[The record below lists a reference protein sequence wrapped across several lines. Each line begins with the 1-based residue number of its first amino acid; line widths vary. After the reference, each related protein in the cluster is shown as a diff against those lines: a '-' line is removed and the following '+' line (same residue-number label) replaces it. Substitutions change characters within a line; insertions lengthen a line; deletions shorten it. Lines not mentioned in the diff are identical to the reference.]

1 MSNNHDKAHTS
12 ISEKI
17 AIKLQSI
24 STACS
29 IAVIIIIALI
39 NMLTTMCYISPYSV
53 RYPYF
58 DTMAALIG
66 IIIACIM
73 LYLLSHASSIIE
85 RYRLRNVAIACILIT
100 GLLSLIW
107 ISMNMFIDEGDSSEI
122 IAYAR
127 EIFHGNAN
135 NVYSKPNAYM
145 QRYPYQSG
153 VVLIILP
160 IIAMSMNTSAD
171 NAYII
176 LEYANI
182 PLMMILVALIIL
194 IAYKIKNSTAGKYAG
209 IISTMFAPLW
219 MGAMQVYGNIY
230 SLPLIFTLIL
240 LIIIYDKQTITKN
253 TSTASTITNA
263 STINT
268 TANTDSTHNTMIEN
282 ASTVSTIVNNASIA
296 STNTNRLIKNPT
308 STTTSKG
315 KSKSTTRMLILIA
328 ISIILVSFILGMI
341 KLNNLIIG
349 IASMITL
356 LLITLTAWHTN
367 RMKSIISIILAV
379 IIIPMMFAGGTT
391 AKFTVEKLSGV
402 EFDKSKAQPM
412 SLFIGMGLSSESD
425 HGNGFYLRKIGSPLA
440 YDLKTENAK
449 SDETIANRLNQMRTD
464 PVGAMGFF
472 GLKILQTWGDPTYS
486 YGNRLGK
493 TMFNSEADKT
503 LIYNK
508 PMHPL
513 NENPSQ
519 KIINSNAF
527 MIAMRTYCDGIGI
540 IMTILAVIGAIS
552 CSKKRNNHAFM
563 LPALIVLGGFL
574 FHIIWETQPEY
585 AYTYALM
592 LLPYAGIGGSA
603 CCEWLH
609 GMHGKSSY
617 SELNSKLAG
626 FIKRYIRIN
635 KHKSD
640 KEHANINAITA
651 TSLSDVGNDTAIH
664 ASNISHNATIST
676 CIITPVVSM

>member
-1 MSNNHDKAHTS
+1 MRNSSDKTHTS
-12 ISEKI
+12 LNEKI
-17 AIKLQSI
+17 AIRLQSI
-24 STACS
+24 SAACS
-29 IAVIIIIALI
+29 ITIIIIIALI
-39 NMLTTMCYISPYSV
+39 NMLTTMCYTSPYSV

-66 IIIACIM
+66 IMLAGII
-73 LYLLSHASSIIE
+73 LYLLSHATSVIKK
-85 RYRLRNVAIACILIT
+85 YRLRNVAIACILIT

-107 ISMNMFIDEGDSSEI
+107 ISMNMLVDQSDASEI
-122 IAYAR
+122 IAYTR

-135 NVYSKPNAYM
+135 NVYAKPNAYM

-153 VVLIILP
+153 VALIILP
-160 IIAMSMNTSAD
+160 LIAMSMRTSAD

-194 IAYKIKNSTAGKYAG
+194 IAYKIKDATAGKYAG

-230 SLPLIFTLIL
+230 SLPLIFTLVL
-240 LIIIYDKQTITKN
+240 LIIIIAKQN
-253 TSTASTITNA
+253 TTANTASIITNA
-263 STINT
+263 STANT
-268 TANTDSTHNTMIEN
+268 TASTHNAMIEN
-282 ASTVSTIVNNASIA
+282 ASTA
-296 STNTNRLIKNPT
+296 STNTNTTSTVSTIANTTSTAKLIKNPT
-308 STTTSKG
+308 NTTTSKDKG
-315 KSKSTTRMLILIA
+315 KNTTRMLILIA

-356 LLITLTAWHTN
+356 LLIALTCLHTN

-391 AKFTVEKLSGV
+391 AKLAVEKLSGI
-402 EFDKSKAQPM
+402 EFDESKAQPM
-412 SLFIGMGLSSESD
+412 SFFIGMGMSSESD

-440 YDLKTENAK
+440 YDLKTEKAK
-449 SDETIANRLNQMRTD
+449 SDETIANRREQMRTD

-493 TMFNSEADKT
+493 TMFNSEADKAVV
-503 LIYNK
+503 YNR
-508 PMHPL
+508 PMQPL

-527 MIAMRTYCDGIGI
+527 MITMRAYCDGIGI
-540 IMTILAVIGAIS
+540 IMTLLACIGAWRVR
-552 CSKKRNNHAFM
+552 RNPAFM

-574 FHIIWETQPEY
+574 FHIVWETQPEY

-603 CCEWLH
+603 CFKWLH
-609 GMHGKSSY
+609 GMYCSKSY
-617 SELNSKLAG
+617 SELTDKITG
-626 FIKRYIRIN
+626 FTKHSISSIKS
-635 KHKSD
+635 KSD
-640 KEHANINAITA
+640 KMN
-651 TSLSDVGNDTAIH
+651 TSISSNNDKDNAIH
-664 ASNISHNATIST
+664 ASISSSNVKTST
-676 CIITPVVSM
+676 SIAVKQ

>member
-1 MSNNHDKAHTS
+1 
-12 ISEKI
+12 
-17 AIKLQSI
+17 
-24 STACS
+24 
-29 IAVIIIIALI
+29 
-39 NMLTTMCYISPYSV
+39 
-53 RYPYF
+53 
-58 DTMAALIG
+58 
-66 IIIACIM
+66 
-73 LYLLSHASSIIE
+73 
-85 RYRLRNVAIACILIT
+85 
-100 GLLSLIW
+100 
-107 ISMNMFIDEGDSSEI
+107 MNMFIDEGDSSEI

-127 EIFHGNAN
+127 EIFNGNAN
-135 NVYSKPNAYM
+135 NVYAKPNHYM

-160 IIAMSMNTSAD
+160 IIAMSMNTSED

-176 LEYANI
+176 LEYDNI

-253 TSTASTITNA
+253 TSTASTIND
-263 STINT
+263 T
-268 TANTDSTHNTMIEN
+268 TARTASITTASITASTHNTINEN
-282 ASTVSTIVNNASIA
+282 AHTASDN
-296 STNTNRLIKNPT
+296 TNTNSTAKLINNTTNTAT
-308 STTTSKG
+308 SESKG
-315 KSKSTTRMLILIA
+315 KSTTSTLILIA

-341 KLNNLIIG
+341 KPNNLIIG

-356 LLITLTAWHTN
+356 LLISLSCLHTN
-367 RMKSIISIILAV
+367 RMKFIISIILSI
-379 IIIPMMFAGGTT
+379 IIIPMMLAGGTT
-391 AKFTVEKLSGV
+391 AKFTVEKLSGI
-402 EFDKSKAQPM
+402 EFNQTKKQPM
-412 SLFIGMGLSSESD
+412 PFFIGMGLSNESD
-425 HGNGFYLRKIGSPLA
+425 HGNGFYLRKIGSAWA
-440 YDLKTENAK
+440 YSLDYEKAK
-449 SDETIANRLNQMRTD
+449 SDETIANRLNQMKTD
-464 PVGAMGFF
+464 PAGAMVFF
-472 GLKILQTWGDPTYS
+472 TLKILQTWGDPTYS

-493 TMFNSEADKT
+493 TMFNSDADKT
-503 LIYNK
+503 LVYNK

-592 LLPYAGIGGSA
+592 LLPYSGVGGSI
-603 CCEWLH
+603 CCEWLQR
-609 GMHGKSSY
+609 MHGKSSY

-626 FIKRYIRIN
+626 FIKRSISINKN

-640 KEHANINAITA
+640 KTHVSIISSNTIASSIHNDDNTAINASI
-651 TSLSDVGNDTAIH
+651 S
-664 ASNISHNATIST
+664 SNLETST

>member
-1 MSNNHDKAHTS
+1 MRNSSDKTHNNLSD
-12 ISEKI
+12 KI

-24 STACS
+24 SAACS
-29 IAVIIIIALI
+29 ITIIIIIALI
-39 NMLTTMCYISPYSV
+39 NMLTTMCYTSPYSV

-66 IIIACIM
+66 IMLAGII
-73 LYLLSHASSIIE
+73 LYLLSHASSIIKQ
-85 RYRLRNVAIACILIT
+85 YRLRNVAIACILIT

-107 ISMNMFIDEGDSSEI
+107 ISMNMFIDKSDSSEI

-127 EIFHGNAN
+127 EIFNGNDN
-135 NVYSKPNAYM
+135 NIYAKPNTYM

-153 VVLIILP
+153 VALIILP
-160 IIAMSMNTSAD
+160 LIAMSMRTSAD

-194 IAYKIKNSTAGKYAG
+194 IAYKIKDATAGKYAG

-230 SLPLIFTLIL
+230 SLPLIFTLVL
-240 LIIIYDKQTITKN
+240 LIIIIAKQN
-253 TSTASTITNA
+253 TTANTANIITNA
-263 STINT
+263 STINI
-268 TANTDSTHNTMIEN
+268 TANTASTHNAIIEN
-282 ASTVSTIVNNASIA
+282 ASTVSTIANNASTA
-296 STNTNRLIKNPT
+296 STNTAKLIKNHT
-308 STTTSKG
+308 STTTSKNAG
-315 KSKSTTRMLILIA
+315 KGKNTNRILILIA

-356 LLITLTAWHTN
+356 LLIALTAWHTN

-379 IIIPMMFAGGTT
+379 IIIPIMLAGGTT
-391 AKFTVEKLSGV
+391 AKFTVEKLSGI
-402 EFDKSKAQPM
+402 EFNQAEKHPM
-412 SLFIGMGLSSESD
+412 SLFIGMGLNSESD
-425 HGNGFYLRKIGSPLA
+425 HGNGFYLRKIGSAWA
-440 YDLKTENAK
+440 YSLDYEKAK
-449 SDETIANRLNQMRTD
+449 SDETIANRLNQIRTD
-464 PVGAMGFF
+464 PVGAIEFF

-493 TMFNSEADKT
+493 TMFNSEADKS
-503 LIYNK
+503 LVYGK
-508 PMHPL
+508 PMQPL

-527 MIAMRTYCDGIGI
+527 MITMRAYCDGIGI
-540 IMTILAVIGAIS
+540 IMTLLACIGAWRVR
-552 CSKKRNNHAFM
+552 RNPAFM

-592 LLPYAGIGGSA
+592 LLPYAGIGGSE
-603 CCEWLH
+603 CFEWLH
-609 GMHGKSSY
+609 GMHCSKSY
-617 SELNSKLAG
+617 SELTDKITG
-626 FIKRYIRIN
+626 FTKRYKN
-635 KHKSD
+635 KSNKMHASISSNND
-640 KEHANINAITA
+640 KDTVINASI
-651 TSLSDVGNDTAIH
+651 SS
-664 ASNISHNATIST
+664 SNIETST
-676 CIITPVVSM
+676 GIAVKQLTY

>member
-1 MSNNHDKAHTS
+1 MRNSSDKAHTS
-12 ISEKI
+12 LSEKI

-24 STACS
+24 SAACS
-29 IAVIIIIALI
+29 ITIIIIIALI
-39 NMLTTMCYISPYSV
+39 NMLTTMCYTSPYSV

-58 DTMAALIG
+58 DTMAAFTGIMLAG
-66 IIIACIM
+66 II
-73 LYLLSHASSIIE
+73 LYLLSHASSVIKQ
-85 RYRLRNVAIACILIT
+85 YRLRNVAIACILIT

-107 ISMNMFIDEGDSSEI
+107 ISMNMLVDKSDSSEI

-127 EIFHGNAN
+127 EIFNGNAN
-135 NVYSKPNAYM
+135 NIYAKPNTYM

-153 VVLIILP
+153 VALIILP
-160 IIAMSMNTSAD
+160 LIAMSMSTSAD

-194 IAYKIKNSTAGKYAG
+194 IAYKIKDATAGKYAG

-230 SLPLIFTLIL
+230 SLPLIFTLVL
-240 LIIIYDKQTITKN
+240 LIIIIAKQN
-253 TSTASTITNA
+253 TTANTASIITNA

-268 TANTDSTHNTMIEN
+268 TANTHNAMIEN
-282 ASTVSTIVNNASIA
+282 ASTASTIANNVSTA
-296 STNTNRLIKNPT
+296 STSTDKLIKNPT

-315 KSKSTTRMLILIA
+315 AGKSTTRMLMLIA

-356 LLITLTAWHTN
+356 LLIALTAWHTN

-379 IIIPMMFAGGTT
+379 IIIPMMLAGGTT
-391 AKFTVEKLSGV
+391 AKFTVEKLSGI
-402 EFDKSKAQPM
+402 EFDESKAKPM
-412 SLFIGMGLSSESD
+412 SFFIGMGLSSESD
-425 HGNGFYLRKIGSPLA
+425 HGNGFYLRKIGSAWA
-440 YDLKTENAK
+440 YSLDYEKAK
-449 SDETIANRLNQMRTD
+449 SDETIANRREQMRTD

-493 TMFNSEADKT
+493 TMFNSEADKS
-503 LIYNK
+503 LVYGK
-508 PMHPL
+508 PMQPL

-527 MIAMRTYCDGIGI
+527 MITMRAYCDGIGI
-540 IMTILAVIGAIS
+540 IMTLLACIGALRVR
-552 CSKKRNNHAFM
+552 RNPAFM

-592 LLPYAGIGGSA
+592 LLPYSGIGGSE

-609 GMHGKSSY
+609 GMHCNSKSC
-617 SELNSKLAG
+617 SELTDRITG
-626 FIKRYIRIN
+626 FTKRYKN
-635 KHKSD
+635 KSNKMHTTSISSD
-640 KEHANINAITA
+640 NDKDTVVH
-651 TSLSDVGNDTAIH
+651 TSTSS
-664 ASNISHNATIST
+664 SNLDCSETVNLLVLH
-676 CIITPVVSM
+676 

>member
-1 MSNNHDKAHTS
+1 MRNSSDKTHTS
-12 ISEKI
+12 LSKKI
-17 AIKLQSI
+17 AIRLQSI
-24 STACS
+24 SAACS
-29 IAVIIIIALI
+29 ITIIIIIALI
-39 NMLTTMCYISPYSV
+39 NMLTTMCYTSPYSV

-66 IIIACIM
+66 IMLAGII
-73 LYLLSHASSIIE
+73 LYLLSHATSVIKQ
-85 RYRLRNVAIACILIT
+85 YRLRNVAIACILIT

-107 ISMNMFIDEGDSSEI
+107 ISMNMLVDESDASEI
-122 IAYAR
+122 IAYTR

-135 NVYSKPNAYM
+135 NVYAKPNAYM

-153 VVLIILP
+153 VALIILP
-160 IIAMSMNTSAD
+160 LIAMSMRTSAD

-194 IAYKIKNSTAGKYAG
+194 IAYKIKDATAGKYAG

-230 SLPLIFTLIL
+230 SLPLIFTLVL
-240 LIIIYDKQTITKN
+240 LIIIIAKQN
-253 TSTASTITNA
+253 TTANTASIITNA
-263 STINT
+263 STAST
-268 TANTDSTHNTMIEN
+268 TSTHNAMIEN
-282 ASTVSTIVNNASIA
+282 ASTVSTIANNASNA
-296 STNTNRLIKNPT
+296 STNTNKLIKNPT
-308 STTTSKG
+308 STTTSKDKG

-356 LLITLTAWHTN
+356 LLIALTAWRTN
-367 RMKSIISIILAV
+367 RMKAIISIILAV

-391 AKFTVEKLSGV
+391 AKLAVEKLSGI
-402 EFDKSKAQPM
+402 EFDESKAQPM
-412 SLFIGMGLSSESD
+412 SFFIGMGMSSESD

-440 YDLKTENAK
+440 YDLKTEKAK
-449 SDETIANRLNQMRTD
+449 SDEIIANRREQMRTD

-493 TMFNSEADKT
+493 TMFNSEADKAVV
-503 LIYNK
+503 YNRQ
-508 PMHPL
+508 MQPL

-519 KIINSNAF
+519 KIINSNVF
-527 MIAMRTYCDGIGI
+527 MITMRAYCDGIGI
-540 IMTILAVIGAIS
+540 IMTLLACIGAWRVR
-552 CSKKRNNHAFM
+552 RNPAFM

-592 LLPYAGIGGSA
+592 LLPYAGIGGSE

-609 GMHGKSSY
+609 GMHCNKSY
-617 SELNSKLAG
+617 SELTGKITG
-626 FIKRYIRIN
+626 FIKHPIIKN
-635 KHKSD
+635 KSD
-640 KEHANINAITA
+640 KMHAIISSNN
-651 TSLSDVGNDTAIH
+651 NKDTADN
-664 ASNISHNATIST
+664 ASISSSNLETST
-676 CIITPVVSM
+676 SIAVKHLTY

>member
-1 MSNNHDKAHTS
+1 MRNSSDKTHNS
-12 ISEKI
+12 LSEKI
-17 AIKLQSI
+17 AIRLQSI
-24 STACS
+24 SAACS
-29 IAVIIIIALI
+29 ITIIIIIALI
-39 NMLTTMCYISPYSV
+39 NMLTTMCYTSPYSV

-66 IIIACIM
+66 IMLAGII
-73 LYLLSHASSIIE
+73 LYLLSHASSVIKK
-85 RYRLRNVAIACILIT
+85 YRLRNVAIACILIT

-107 ISMNMFIDEGDSSEI
+107 ISMNMLVDQSDASEI
-122 IAYAR
+122 IAYTR

-135 NVYSKPNAYM
+135 NVYAKPNAYM

-153 VVLIILP
+153 VALIILP
-160 IIAMSMNTSAD
+160 LIAMSMRTSAD

-194 IAYKIKNSTAGKYAG
+194 IAYKIKDATAGKYAG

-230 SLPLIFTLIL
+230 SLPLIFTLVL
-240 LIIIYDKQTITKN
+240 LIIIIAKQN
-253 TSTASTITNA
+253 TTANTASIINNA

-268 TANTDSTHNTMIEN
+268 TANTASTHNTMIEN
-282 ASTVSTIVNNASIA
+282 ASTVSTIANTA
-296 STNTNRLIKNPT
+296 STANTSTDKLIKNPINT
-308 STTTSKG
+308 ATSKNAG
-315 KSKSTTRMLILIA
+315 KNTTRMLILIA
-328 ISIILVSFILGMI
+328 ISIMLVSFILGMI

-356 LLITLTAWHTN
+356 LLIALTAWHTN

-391 AKFTVEKLSGV
+391 AKFTVEKLSGI
-402 EFDKSKAQPM
+402 EFDESKAQPM
-412 SLFIGMGLSSESD
+412 SFFIGMGMSSESD

-440 YDLKTENAK
+440 YDLKTEKAK
-449 SDETIANRLNQMRTD
+449 SDETIANRREQMRTD

-493 TMFNSEADKT
+493 TMFNSEADKAVV
-503 LIYNK
+503 YNRQ
-508 PMHPL
+508 MQPL

-527 MIAMRTYCDGIGI
+527 MITMRAYCDGIGI
-540 IMTILAVIGAIS
+540 IMTLLACIGTWRVR
-552 CSKKRNNHAFM
+552 RNPAFM

-592 LLPYAGIGGSA
+592 LLPYAGIGGSE
-603 CCEWLH
+603 CFEWLH
-609 GMHGKSSY
+609 GMHCSSKSY
-617 SELNSKLAG
+617 SELTDRITG
-626 FIKRYIRIN
+626 FTKRYKN
-635 KHKSD
+635 KSNK
-640 KEHANINAITA
+640 
-651 TSLSDVGNDTAIH
+651 IH
-664 ASNISHNATIST
+664 ASISSNNKDTADNASISSSNLET
-676 CIITPVVSM
+676 STSIAVIQ

>member
-1 MSNNHDKAHTS
+1 MRDSSDKTHNNLSN
-12 ISEKI
+12 KI
-17 AIKLQSI
+17 AIRLQSI
-24 STACS
+24 SAACS
-29 IAVIIIIALI
+29 ITIIIIIALI

-66 IIIACIM
+66 IMLAGII
-73 LYLLSHASSIIE
+73 LYLLSHASSVIKQ
-85 RYRLRNVAIACILIT
+85 YRLRNVAIACILIT

-107 ISMNMFIDEGDSSEI
+107 ISMNMLVDKSDSSEI

-127 EIFHGNAN
+127 EIFQGNAN
-135 NVYSKPNAYM
+135 NIYAKPNTYM

-153 VVLIILP
+153 VALIILP
-160 IIAMSMNTSAD
+160 LIAMSMRTSAD

-182 PLMMILVALIIL
+182 PLMMMLVALIIL
-194 IAYKIKNSTAGKYAG
+194 IAYKIKDATAGKYAG

-230 SLPLIFTLIL
+230 SLPLIFTLVL
-240 LIIIYDKQTITKN
+240 LIIIIAKQN
-253 TSTASTITNA
+253 TTASTASIINSTTNA
-263 STINT
+263 STV
-268 TANTDSTHNTMIEN
+268 STHNAMIEN
-282 ASTVSTIVNNASIA
+282 ASTASTIANNASTA
-296 STNTNRLIKNPT
+296 STNTNTTNTVKLIKNHT

-315 KSKSTTRMLILIA
+315 AGKSTTRMLMLIA

-356 LLITLTAWHTN
+356 LLIALTAWHTN

-391 AKFTVEKLSGV
+391 AKFAVEKLSGI
-402 EFDKSKAQPM
+402 EFDESKAKPM
-412 SLFIGMGLSSESD
+412 SFFIGMGLSSESD
-425 HGNGFYLRKIGSPLA
+425 HGNGFYLRKIGSAWA
-440 YDLKTENAK
+440 YSLDYEKAK
-449 SDETIANRLNQMRTD
+449 SDETIANRREQMITD

-493 TMFNSEADKT
+493 TMFNSEADKS
-503 LIYNK
+503 LVYGK
-508 PMHPL
+508 PMQPL

-527 MIAMRTYCDGIGI
+527 MITMRAYCDGIGI
-540 IMTILAVIGAIS
+540 IMTLLACIGAWRVR
-552 CSKKRNNHAFM
+552 RNPAFM

-592 LLPYAGIGGSA
+592 LLPYSGIGGSE

-609 GMHGKSSY
+609 GMHCNSKSC
-617 SELNSKLAG
+617 SELTDRITG
-626 FIKRYIRIN
+626 FTKRYKN
-635 KHKSD
+635 KSNKMHTTSISSD
-640 KEHANINAITA
+640 NDKDTVVH
-651 TSLSDVGNDTAIH
+651 TSTSS
-664 ASNISHNATIST
+664 SNLDCSETVNLLVLH
-676 CIITPVVSM
+676 

>member
-1 MSNNHDKAHTS
+1 MRRMIRMRNNHDKTHNNL
-12 ISEKI
+12 SEKI
-17 AIKLQSI
+17 AIRLQSI
-24 STACS
+24 SAACS
-29 IAVIIIIALI
+29 ITIIIIIALI
-39 NMLTTMCYISPYSV
+39 NMLTTMCYTSPYSV

-66 IIIACIM
+66 IMLAGIM
-73 LYLLSHASSIIE
+73 LYLLSHASSVIKK
-85 RYRLRNVAIACILIT
+85 YRLKNVAIACILIT

-107 ISMNMFIDEGDSSEI
+107 ISMNMLVDQSDASEI
-122 IAYAR
+122 IAYTR

-135 NVYSKPNAYM
+135 NVYAKPNAYM

-153 VVLIILP
+153 VALIILP
-160 IIAMSMNTSAD
+160 LIAMSMRTSAD

-194 IAYKIKNSTAGKYAG
+194 IAYKIKDATAGKYAG

-230 SLPLIFTLIL
+230 SLPLIFTLVL
-240 LIIIYDKQTITKN
+240 LIIIIAKQ
-253 TSTASTITNA
+253 
-263 STINT
+263 NT
-268 TANTDSTHNTMIEN
+268 TTNTANNHNAIIEN
-282 ASTVSTIVNNASIA
+282 ASTIANTASTA
-296 STNTNRLIKNPT
+296 STNTNKLIKNPT
-308 STTTSKG
+308 NTTTSKNAG
-315 KSKSTTRMLILIA
+315 KNTTRMLILIA

-356 LLITLTAWHTN
+356 LLIALTCLHTN

-379 IIIPMMFAGGTT
+379 IIIPMMFTGGTT
-391 AKFTVEKLSGV
+391 AKLAVEKLSGI
-402 EFDKSKAQPM
+402 EFDESKAQPM
-412 SLFIGMGLSSESD
+412 SFFIGMGMSSESD

-440 YDLKTENAK
+440 YDLKTEKAK
-449 SDETIANRLNQMRTD
+449 SDETIANRREQMRTD

-493 TMFNSEADKT
+493 TMFNSEADKAVV
-503 LIYNK
+503 YNR
-508 PMHPL
+508 PMQPL

-527 MIAMRTYCDGIGI
+527 MITMRAYCDGIGI
-540 IMTILAVIGAIS
+540 IMTLLACIGAWRVR
-552 CSKKRNNHAFM
+552 RNPAFM

-592 LLPYAGIGGSA
+592 LLPYAGIGGSEY
-603 CCEWLH
+603 CEWLH
-609 GMHGKSSY
+609 GMHCSKSY
-617 SELNSKLAG
+617 SELTDKITG
-626 FIKRYIRIN
+626 FIKHPIIKN
-635 KHKSD
+635 KSD
-640 KEHANINAITA
+640 KMHT
-651 TSLSDVGNDTAIH
+651 TSISSDNDKDAAIH
-664 ASNISHNATIST
+664 ASINSSNLKTST
-676 CIITPVVSM
+676 SIAVKQLTY

>member
-1 MSNNHDKAHTS
+1 MRNSSDKAHTS
-12 ISEKI
+12 LSEKI

-24 STACS
+24 SAACS
-29 IAVIIIIALI
+29 ITIIIIIALI
-39 NMLTTMCYISPYSV
+39 NMLTTMCYTSPYSV

-58 DTMAALIG
+58 DTMAAFTGIMLAG
-66 IIIACIM
+66 II
-73 LYLLSHASSIIE
+73 LYLLSHASSVIKQ
-85 RYRLRNVAIACILIT
+85 YRLRNVAIACILIT

-107 ISMNMFIDEGDSSEI
+107 ISMNMLVDKSDSSEI

-127 EIFHGNAN
+127 EIFNGNAN
-135 NVYSKPNAYM
+135 NIYAKPNTYM

-153 VVLIILP
+153 VALIILP
-160 IIAMSMNTSAD
+160 LIAMSMSTSAD

-194 IAYKIKNSTAGKYAG
+194 IAYKIKDATAGKYAG

-230 SLPLIFTLIL
+230 SLPLIFTLVL
-240 LIIIYDKQTITKN
+240 LIIIIAKQN
-253 TSTASTITNA
+253 TTANTASIITNA

-268 TANTDSTHNTMIEN
+268 TANTANTHNAMIEN
-282 ASTVSTIVNNASIA
+282 ASTVSTIANNASTA
-296 STNTNRLIKNPT
+296 STNTAKLIKNHT

-315 KSKSTTRMLILIA
+315 AGKSTTRMLMLIA
-328 ISIILVSFILGMI
+328 ISIMLVSFILGMI

-356 LLITLTAWHTN
+356 LLIALTALHTS

-391 AKFTVEKLSGV
+391 AKFAVEKLSGI
-402 EFDKSKAQPM
+402 EFDESKAQPM
-412 SLFIGMGLSSESD
+412 SFFIGMGMNSESD
-425 HGNGFYLRKIGSPLA
+425 HGNGFYLRKIGSAWA
-440 YDLKTENAK
+440 YSLDYEKAK
-449 SDETIANRLNQMRTD
+449 SDETIANRREQMRTD

-493 TMFNSEADKT
+493 TMFNSEADKS
-503 LIYNK
+503 LVYGK
-508 PMHPL
+508 PMQPL

-527 MIAMRTYCDGIGI
+527 MITMRAYCDGIGI
-540 IMTILAVIGAIS
+540 IMTLLACIGAWRVR
-552 CSKKRNNHAFM
+552 RNPAFM

-592 LLPYAGIGGSA
+592 LLPYSGIGGSE

-609 GMHGKSSY
+609 GMHCNKSY
-617 SELNSKLAG
+617 SELTDDRITG
-626 FIKRYIRIN
+626 FTKRYKN
-635 KHKSD
+635 KSNKMHTTSISSNND
-640 KEHANINAITA
+640 KDAAI
-651 TSLSDVGNDTAIH
+651 
-664 ASNISHNATIST
+664 
-676 CIITPVVSM
+676 IIV

>member
-1 MSNNHDKAHTS
+1 MRNNHDKAHTS
-12 ISEKI
+12 LSEKI
-17 AIKLQSI
+17 AIRLQSI
-24 STACS
+24 SAACS
-29 IAVIIIIALI
+29 ITIIIIIALI
-39 NMLTTMCYISPYSV
+39 NMLTTMCYTSPYSV

-66 IIIACIM
+66 IMLAGII
-73 LYLLSHASSIIE
+73 LYLLSHASSVIKK
-85 RYRLRNVAIACILIT
+85 YRLRNVAIACILIT

-107 ISMNMFIDEGDSSEI
+107 ISMNMLVDQSDASEI
-122 IAYAR
+122 IAYTR

-135 NVYSKPNAYM
+135 NVYAKPNAYM

-153 VVLIILP
+153 VALIILP
-160 IIAMSMNTSAD
+160 LIAMSMRTSAD

-194 IAYKIKNSTAGKYAG
+194 IAYKIKDATAGKYAG

-230 SLPLIFTLIL
+230 SLPLIFTLVL
-240 LIIIYDKQTITKN
+240 LIIVIAKQ
-253 TSTASTITNA
+253 
-263 STINT
+263 NT
-268 TANTDSTHNTMIEN
+268 TANTASIINNNTNANTVNTTASAHNAIIEN
-282 ASTVSTIVNNASIA
+282 ASNVSTISNTDSTAN
-296 STNTNRLIKNPT
+296 TNTNTASADKLIKNPT

-315 KSKSTTRMLILIA
+315 AGKSTTRMLILIA

-356 LLITLTAWHTN
+356 LLIALTAWHTN

-391 AKFTVEKLSGV
+391 AKFTVEKLSGI
-402 EFDKSKAQPM
+402 EFDESKAQPM
-412 SLFIGMGLSSESD
+412 SFFIGMGMNSESD

-440 YDLKTENAK
+440 YDLKTEKAK
-449 SDETIANRLNQMRTD
+449 SDETIANRREQMRTD

-493 TMFNSEADKT
+493 TMFNSEADKAVV
-503 LIYNK
+503 YNR
-508 PMHPL
+508 PMQPL

-527 MIAMRTYCDGIGI
+527 MITMRAYCDGIGI
-540 IMTILAVIGAIS
+540 IMTLLACIGAWRVR
-552 CSKKRNNHAFM
+552 RNPAFM

-592 LLPYAGIGGSA
+592 LLPYAGIGGSE

-609 GMHGKSSY
+609 GMHCSKSY
-617 SELNSKLAG
+617 SELTGKITGFTKHSISK
-626 FIKRYIRIN
+626 N
-635 KHKSD
+635 KSD
-640 KEHANINAITA
+640 KMHTTSISSDNDKDAADNAS
-651 TSLSDVGNDTAIH
+651 TSS
-664 ASNISHNATIST
+664 SNLETST
-676 CIITPVVSM
+676 SIAVKQLTY

>member
-1 MSNNHDKAHTS
+1 MRNSSDKTHNS
-12 ISEKI
+12 LSEKI
-17 AIKLQSI
+17 AIRLQSI
-24 STACS
+24 SAACS
-29 IAVIIIIALI
+29 ITIIIIIALI
-39 NMLTTMCYISPYSV
+39 NMLTTMCYTSPYSV

-66 IIIACIM
+66 IMLAGII
-73 LYLLSHASSIIE
+73 LYLLSHASSVIKK
-85 RYRLRNVAIACILIT
+85 YRLRNVAIACILIT

-107 ISMNMFIDEGDSSEI
+107 ISMNMLVDQSDASEI
-122 IAYAR
+122 IAYTR

-135 NVYSKPNAYM
+135 NVYAKPNAYM

-153 VVLIILP
+153 VALIILP
-160 IIAMSMNTSAD
+160 LIAMSMRTSAD

-194 IAYKIKNSTAGKYAG
+194 IAYKIKDATAGKYAG

-230 SLPLIFTLIL
+230 SLPLIFTLVL
-240 LIIIYDKQTITKN
+240 LIIIIAKQN
-253 TSTASTITNA
+253 TTANTASIITNA

-268 TANTDSTHNTMIEN
+268 TTNTASTHNTMIEN
-282 ASTVSTIVNNASIA
+282 ASTVSTIANNASNA
-296 STNTNRLIKNPT
+296 STNTNKLIKNPT
-308 STTTSKG
+308 NTTTSKNAG
-315 KSKSTTRMLILIA
+315 KNTTRMLILIA

-356 LLITLTAWHTN
+356 LLIALTAWHTN

-391 AKFTVEKLSGV
+391 AKLAVEKLSGI
-402 EFDKSKAQPM
+402 EFDESKAQPM
-412 SLFIGMGLSSESD
+412 SFFIGMGMSSESD

-440 YDLKTENAK
+440 YDLKTEKAK
-449 SDETIANRLNQMRTD
+449 SDETIANRREQMRTD

-493 TMFNSEADKT
+493 TMFNSEADKAVV
-503 LIYNK
+503 YNRQ
-508 PMHPL
+508 MQPL

-527 MIAMRTYCDGIGI
+527 MITMRAYCDGIGI
-540 IMTILAVIGAIS
+540 IMTLLACIGAWRVR
-552 CSKKRNNHAFM
+552 RNPAFM

-592 LLPYAGIGGSA
+592 LLPYAGIGGSE

-609 GMHGKSSY
+609 GMHCSKSY
-617 SELNSKLAG
+617 SELTDRITSFN
-626 FIKRYIRIN
+626 KRFKN
-635 KHKSD
+635 KSNKM
-640 KEHANINAITA
+640 NASISSNNKDNA
-651 TSLSDVGNDTAIH
+651 DNASTSS
-664 ASNISHNATIST
+664 SNVKTST
-676 CIITPVVSM
+676 SIAVKQLTY

>member
-1 MSNNHDKAHTS
+1 MRDSSDNL
-12 ISEKI
+12 SEKI
-17 AIKLQSI
+17 AIRLQSI
-24 STACS
+24 SAACS
-29 IAVIIIIALI
+29 ITIIIIIALI
-39 NMLTTMCYISPYSV
+39 NMLTTMCYTSPYSV

-58 DTMAALIG
+58 DTIAALIG
-66 IIIACIM
+66 IMLAGII
-73 LYLLSHASSIIE
+73 LYLLSNATSIIKK
-85 RYRLRNVAIACILIT
+85 YRLRNVAIACILIT

-107 ISMNMFIDEGDSSEI
+107 ISMNMLVDESDASEI
-122 IAYAR
+122 IAYTR

-135 NVYSKPNAYM
+135 NVYAKPNAYM

-153 VVLIILP
+153 VALIILP
-160 IIAMSMNTSAD
+160 LIAMSMRTSAD

-194 IAYKIKNSTAGKYAG
+194 IAYKIKDATAGKYAG

-230 SLPLIFTLIL
+230 SLPLIFTLVL
-240 LIIIYDKQTITKN
+240 LIIIIAKQ
-253 TSTASTITNA
+253 
-263 STINT
+263 NT
-268 TANTDSTHNTMIEN
+268 TANTASIINNASTVSTHNTMIEN
-282 ASTVSTIVNNASIA
+282 ASTVSTIANTANNASI
-296 STNTNRLIKNPT
+296 NTNKLIKNPT

-315 KSKSTTRMLILIA
+315 AGKSTTRMLILIA

-356 LLITLTAWHTN
+356 LLIALTAWHTN

-391 AKFTVEKLSGV
+391 AKLAVEKLSGI
-402 EFDKSKAQPM
+402 EFDESKAQPM
-412 SLFIGMGLSSESD
+412 SFFIGMGMSSESD
-425 HGNGFYLRKIGSPLA
+425 HGNGFYLRKIGSPLE
-440 YDLKTENAK
+440 YDLKTEKAK
-449 SDETIANRLNQMRTD
+449 SDETIANRREQMRTD
-464 PVGAMGFF
+464 TVGAIGFF

-493 TMFNSEADKT
+493 TMLNSEADKY
-503 LIYNK
+503 LIYGR
-508 PMHPL
+508 PMQPL

-527 MIAMRTYCDGIGI
+527 MITMRAYCDGIGI
-540 IMTILAVIGAIS
+540 IMTLLACIGAWRVR
-552 CSKKRNNHAFM
+552 RNPAFM

-592 LLPYAGIGGSA
+592 LLPYSGIGGSE
-603 CCEWLH
+603 CFEWLY
-609 GMHGKSSY
+609 GMHCNKSY
-617 SELNSKLAG
+617 SELTYRITG
-626 FIKRYIRIN
+626 FTKHSISSIKS
-635 KHKSD
+635 KSD
-640 KEHANINAITA
+640 KMHT
-651 TSLSDVGNDTAIH
+651 TSISSDNDKDAAIH
-664 ASNISHNATIST
+664 ASIISSNVKTST
-676 CIITPVVSM
+676 SITLKQ

>member
-1 MSNNHDKAHTS
+1 MRNSSDKTHTS
-12 ISEKI
+12 LSEKI
-17 AIKLQSI
+17 AIRLQSI
-24 STACS
+24 SAACS
-29 IAVIIIIALI
+29 ITIIIIIALI
-39 NMLTTMCYISPYSV
+39 NMLTTMCYTSPYSV

-66 IIIACIM
+66 IMLAGII
-73 LYLLSHASSIIE
+73 LYLLSHASSVIKK
-85 RYRLRNVAIACILIT
+85 YRLRNVAIACILIT

-107 ISMNMFIDEGDSSEI
+107 ISMNMLVDESDASEI
-122 IAYAR
+122 IAYTR

-135 NVYSKPNAYM
+135 NVYAKPNAYM

-153 VVLIILP
+153 VALIILP
-160 IIAMSMNTSAD
+160 LIAMSMRTSAD

-194 IAYKIKNSTAGKYAG
+194 IAYKIKDATAGKYAG

-230 SLPLIFTLIL
+230 SLPLIFTLVL
-240 LIIIYDKQTITKN
+240 LIIIIAKQNTIAN
-253 TSTASTITNA
+253 TASIINSTTNA

-268 TANTDSTHNTMIEN
+268 TANTANNHNAITEN
-282 ASTVSTIVNNASIA
+282 ASTIANNASTA
-296 STNTNRLIKNPT
+296 STNTNKLIKNPT
-308 STTTSKG
+308 NTTTSKSAG
-315 KSKSTTRMLILIA
+315 KSTTRMLILIA

-356 LLITLTAWHTN
+356 LLIALTAWHTN

-391 AKFTVEKLSGV
+391 AKLAVEKLSGI
-402 EFDKSKAQPM
+402 EFDESKAQPM
-412 SLFIGMGLSSESD
+412 SFFIGMGMSSESD

-440 YDLKTENAK
+440 YDLKTEKAK
-449 SDETIANRLNQMRTD
+449 SDETIANRREQMKTD

-493 TMFNSEADKT
+493 TMFNSEADKAVV
-503 LIYNK
+503 YNR
-508 PMHPL
+508 PMQPL

-527 MIAMRTYCDGIGI
+527 MITMRAYCDGIGI
-540 IMTILAVIGAIS
+540 IMTLLACIGAWRVR
-552 CSKKRNNHAFM
+552 RNPAFM

-592 LLPYAGIGGSA
+592 LLPYSGIGGSE
-603 CCEWLH
+603 CFEWLH
-609 GMHGKSSY
+609 GMHCSKSY
-617 SELNSKLAG
+617 SELTDRITG
-626 FIKRYIRIN
+626 FTKHSIIKS
-635 KHKSD
+635 KSD
-640 KEHANINAITA
+640 KMHT
-651 TSLSDVGNDTAIH
+651 TSISFDNDKDAAIH
-664 ASNISHNATIST
+664 ASISSSNVKTST
-676 CIITPVVSM
+676 SIAVKQLTY

>member
-1 MSNNHDKAHTS
+1 MKNSSDKTHTS
-12 ISEKI
+12 ISKKI

-66 IIIACIM
+66 IIIAGIM
-73 LYLLSHASSIIE
+73 LYLLSHTSSILE

-107 ISMNMFIDEGDSSEI
+107 ISMNMFIDESDSSEI

-127 EIFHGNAN
+127 EIFNGNAN
-135 NVYSKPNAYM
+135 NVYAKPNNYM

-194 IAYKIKNSTAGKYAG
+194 IAYKIKGSTAGKYAG

-230 SLPLIFTLIL
+230 SLPLIFTLTL
-240 LIIIYDKQTITKN
+240 LIIIYDKQTTIKN
-253 TSTASTITNA
+253 TNA
-263 STINT
+263 VSTINDT
-268 TANTDSTHNTMIEN
+268 TANAMIEN
-282 ASTVSTIVNNASIA
+282 ARTASDN
-296 STNTNRLIKNPT
+296 TNTNSTANTIINT
-308 STTTSKG
+308 TTVSTTTSESKC
-315 KSKSTTRMLILIA
+315 KSTTSTLILIA
-328 ISIILVSFILGMI
+328 IGIILVSFILGLI
-341 KLNNLIIG
+341 KPNNLIIG

-356 LLITLTAWHTN
+356 LLISLSCLHTN
-367 RMKSIISIILAV
+367 RIKSIISIILAV
-379 IIIPMMFAGGTT
+379 IIIPMMLAGGTT
-391 AKFTVEKLSGV
+391 AKFTVEKLSGI
-402 EFDKSKAQPM
+402 EFNQTKKQPM
-412 SLFIGMGLSSESD
+412 SFFIGMGLNSESD
-425 HGNGFYLRKIGSPLA
+425 HGNGFYLRKIGSAWA
-440 YDLKTENAK
+440 YSLDYEKAK
-449 SDETIANRLNQMRTD
+449 SDETIANRREQMRTD

-493 TMFNSEADKT
+493 TMFNSEADKAVV
-503 LIYNK
+503 YNR
-508 PMHPL
+508 PMQPL

-527 MIAMRTYCDGIGI
+527 MITMRAYCDGIGI
-540 IMTILAVIGAIS
+540 IMTLLACIGAWRVR
-552 CSKKRNNHAFM
+552 RNPAFM

-592 LLPYAGIGGSA
+592 LLPYAGIGGSE

-609 GMHGKSSY
+609 GMHCNKSY
-617 SELNSKLAG
+617 SELTDKITG
-626 FIKRYIRIN
+626 FTKHPIIKS
-635 KHKSD
+635 KSD
-640 KEHANINAITA
+640 KMHT
-651 TSLSDVGNDTAIH
+651 TSISSDNDKDAAIH
-664 ASNISHNATIST
+664 ASISSSNVKTST
-676 CIITPVVSM
+676 SIAVKQLTY

>member
-1 MSNNHDKAHTS
+1 MRNSSDKTHNS
-12 ISEKI
+12 LSEKI
-17 AIKLQSI
+17 AIRLQSI
-24 STACS
+24 SAACS
-29 IAVIIIIALI
+29 ITIIIIIALI
-39 NMLTTMCYISPYSV
+39 NMLTTMCYTSPYSV

-66 IIIACIM
+66 IMLAGII
-73 LYLLSHASSIIE
+73 LYLLSHATSVIKK
-85 RYRLRNVAIACILIT
+85 YRLRNVAIACILIT

-107 ISMNMFIDEGDSSEI
+107 ISMNMLVDESDASEI
-122 IAYAR
+122 IAYTR
-127 EIFHGNAN
+127 EIFHGNDN
-135 NVYSKPNAYM
+135 NVYAKPNAYM

-153 VVLIILP
+153 VALIILP
-160 IIAMSMNTSAD
+160 LIAMSMRTSAD

-194 IAYKIKNSTAGKYAG
+194 IAYKIKDATAGKYAG

-230 SLPLIFTLIL
+230 SLPLIFTLVL
-240 LIIIYDKQTITKN
+240 LIIIIAKQN
-253 TSTASTITNA
+253 TTANTASIITNA

-268 TANTDSTHNTMIEN
+268 TTNTASTHNSIIEN
-282 ASTVSTIVNNASIA
+282 ASTVSTIANTASTA
-296 STNTNRLIKNPT
+296 NTNTNTTSTAKLIKNPT

-315 KSKSTTRMLILIA
+315 AGKSTTRMLILIA

-356 LLITLTAWHTN
+356 LLIALTAWHTN

-391 AKFTVEKLSGV
+391 AKLAVEKLSGI
-402 EFDKSKAQPM
+402 EFDESKAQPM
-412 SLFIGMGLSSESD
+412 SFFIGMGMSSESD

-440 YDLKTENAK
+440 YDLKTEKAK
-449 SDETIANRLNQMRTD
+449 SDETIANRREQMRTD

-493 TMFNSEADKT
+493 TMFNSEADKAVV
-503 LIYNK
+503 YNR
-508 PMHPL
+508 PMQPL

-527 MIAMRTYCDGIGI
+527 MITMRAYCDGIGI
-540 IMTILAVIGAIS
+540 IMTLLACIGAWRVR
-552 CSKKRNNHAFM
+552 RNPAFM

-592 LLPYAGIGGSA
+592 LLPYAGIGGSE
-603 CCEWLH
+603 CFEWLH
-609 GMHGKSSY
+609 GMHCNKSY
-617 SELNSKLAG
+617 SELTDKITG
-626 FIKRYIRIN
+626 FTKRYKN
-635 KHKSD
+635 KSNKM
-640 KEHANINAITA
+640 NASISSNNKDNA
-651 TSLSDVGNDTAIH
+651 DNASTSS
-664 ASNISHNATIST
+664 SNVKTST
-676 CIITPVVSM
+676 SIAVKQLTY